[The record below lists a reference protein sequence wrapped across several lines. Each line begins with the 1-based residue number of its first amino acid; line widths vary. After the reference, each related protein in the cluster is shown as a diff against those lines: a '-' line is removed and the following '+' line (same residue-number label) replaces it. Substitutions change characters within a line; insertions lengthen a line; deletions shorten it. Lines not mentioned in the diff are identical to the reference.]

1 MMLIHEGMND
11 MSDNVVTI
19 NIKKNGDIQIN
30 ICQSK
35 NNENENKKESEKPI
49 TEIIGDNQEF
59 DWINPVI
66 QKTYPKVNRS
76 E

>member
-30 ICQSK
+30 ICQSN

-49 TEIIGDNQEF
+49 TEIIGDDKEF

-66 QKTYPKVNRS
+66 QKSLSKS
-76 E
+76 Q